1 MYERFKNELLMNVG
15 HFPSDILETLS
26 KALDSVAV
34 GYSIK
39 KAETALSVIGR
50 EEFKQ
55 IAGAYIIT
63 KKTEG
68 LTDGSLE
75 NMARTINNFIM
86 SVVKPIRDV
95 KPNDIRAYL
104 YDYQRERGISNRT
117 LDHMRTS
124 ICSFFHWA
132 SAEGYIPSDPA
143 SNIKP
148 IKFSRKPRKA
158 LTQIELERVRRAC
171 KTERETCIVEVLY
184 STGCRISELCSIR
197 IDDVNL
203 DKREILILGKGNKY
217 RTVFLNAK
225 ALISI
230 QSYLNNR
237 KHVSPYLI
245 CNERGGGQLKKDNV
259 EKIFRRIKDETG
271 IMVTPHIMRHTMA
284 TQALTGTGVEVV
296 QQMLGHSSIA
306 TTMIYAEV
314 DNSNIHA
321 AHVRSV
327 I

>member
-55 IAGAYIIT
+55 IAGAYIIA

-68 LTDGSLE
+68 LTNGSLE

-104 YDYQRERGISNRT
+104 YNYQRERGISNRT

-148 IKFSRKPRKA
+148 IKFLRKPRKA

-237 KHVSPYLI
+237 KHASPYLI

-314 DNSNIHA
+314 DKSNIHA

>member
-1 MYERFKNELLMNVG
+1 MYEQFKNELLMNVG

-26 KALDSVAV
+26 EALDSVAV

-68 LTDGSLE
+68 LANGSLE

-86 SVVKPIRDV
+86 SIVKPIRDV

-104 YDYQRERGISNRT
+104 YNYQRERGISNRT
-117 LDHMRTS
+117 LDHKRTS

-132 SAEGYIPSDPA
+132 AAEGYIPSDPA

-225 ALISI
+225 AWISI
-230 QSYLNNR
+230 
-237 KHVSPYLI
+237 
-245 CNERGGGQLKKDNV
+245 
-259 EKIFRRIKDETG
+259 
-271 IMVTPHIMRHTMA
+271 
-284 TQALTGTGVEVV
+284 
-296 QQMLGHSSIA
+296 
-306 TTMIYAEV
+306 
-314 DNSNIHA
+314 
-321 AHVRSV
+321 
-327 I
+327 

>member
-39 KAETALSVIGR
+39 QAETALSVIGR

-68 LTDGSLE
+68 LANGSLE
-75 NMARTINNFIM
+75 NMARTINKFII
-86 SVVKPIRDV
+86 SVMKPIGDI

-104 YDYQRERGISNRT
+104 YNYQQERGISNRT

-132 SAEGYIPSDPA
+132 AAEGYIPSDPA

-197 IDDVNL
+197 IDDMNW
-203 DKREILILGKGNKY
+203 DKREILVLGKGGKY

-230 QSYLNNR
+230 QAYLNHR
-237 KHVSPYLI
+237 KHASPYLI

-296 QQMLGHSSIA
+296 QQMLGHASIS

-314 DNSNIHA
+314 NQNNVQA
-321 AHVRSV
+321 AHVRCV

>member
-1 MYERFKNELLMNVG
+1 MYEIFKSEVMMKIGYL
-15 HFPSDILETLS
+15 PSDILDSIS
-26 KALDSVAV
+26 KAMDSVAID
-34 GYSIK
+34 YSIK
-39 KAETALSVIGR
+39 KAETALSVLGR
-50 EEFKQ
+50 EEFKK

-68 LTDGSLE
+68 LANGTLE
-75 NMARTINNFIM
+75 NMARTINKFILSM
-86 SVVKPIRDV
+86 LKPISEV

-104 YDYQRERGISNRT
+104 YNYQKERSISNRT

-124 ICSFFHWA
+124 ICTFFHWA
-132 SAEGYIPSDPA
+132 AAEGYIQSDPA

-148 IKFSRKPRKA
+148 IKYTKKPRKA

-197 IDDVNL
+197 IDDVNW
-203 DKREILILGKGNKY
+203 DKREVLVLGKGSKY
-217 RTVFLNAK
+217 RTVYLNAK

-230 QSYLNNR
+230 QAYLKTR
-237 KHVSPYLI
+237 RHASQYLI

-259 EKIFRRIKDETG
+259 EKIFRRIKAETG
-271 IMVTPHIMRHTMA
+271 IAVTPHIMRHTMA

-296 QQMLGHSSIA
+296 QQMLGHASIA

-314 DNSNIHA
+314 NPSSIQS
-321 AHVRSV
+321 AHIRCV

>member
-39 KAETALSVIGR
+39 QAETALSVIGR

-68 LTDGSLE
+68 LADGSLE
-75 NMARTINNFIM
+75 NMARTINKFII
-86 SVVKPIRDV
+86 SVMKPIGDI
-95 KPNDIRAYL
+95 KPNDVRAYL
-104 YDYQRERGISNRT
+104 YNYQQERGISNRT

-132 SAEGYIPSDPA
+132 AAEGYIQSDPA

-148 IKFSRKPRKA
+148 IKYTKKPRKA

-197 IDDVNL
+197 IDDVRW
-203 DKREILILGKGNKY
+203 DKQEVVVLGKGNKY
-217 RTVFLNAK
+217 RTVYLNAK

-230 QSYLNNR
+230 QAYLKTR
-237 KHVSPYLI
+237 THASPYLI
-245 CNERGGGQLKKDNV
+245 CNDRGGGQLKKDNV
-259 EKIFRRIKDETG
+259 EKIFRRIKAETG
-271 IMVTPHIMRHTMA
+271 IAVTPHIMRHTMA
-284 TQALTGTGVEVV
+284 TQALTGSPVEVV
-296 QQMLGHSSIA
+296 QKMLGHSSIS

-314 DNSNIHA
+314 DVSGIHS
-321 AHVRSV
+321 AHIRSV

>member
-1 MYERFKNELLMNVG
+1 MYERFKSEVLMKVG
-15 HFPSDILETLS
+15 NLPADTLASIS
-26 KALDSVAV
+26 KAMDSVAV

-50 EEFKQ
+50 EEFMQ

-68 LTDGSLE
+68 LANGSLE
-75 NMARTINNFIM
+75 NMARTINKFIM
-86 SVVKPIRDV
+86 SVMKPIGDI

-104 YDYQRERGISNRT
+104 YNYQRERGISNRT

-124 ICSFFHWA
+124 ICTFFHWA
-132 SAEGYIPSDPA
+132 ASEGYTPSDPA
-143 SNIKP
+143 LNIKP

-184 STGCRISELCSIR
+184 STGCRISELCNIR
-197 IDDVNL
+197 IDDVNW
-203 DKREILILGKGNKY
+203 DKREILVLGKGGKY

-225 ALISI
+225 ALISMHA
-230 QSYLNNR
+230 YLNSR
-237 KHVSPYLI
+237 KHASPYLI

-271 IMVTPHIMRHTMA
+271 IVVTPHIMRHTMA
-284 TQALTGTGVEVV
+284 TQALTGAGVEVV
-296 QQMLGHSSIA
+296 QQMLGHSNIA

-314 DNSNIHA
+314 DPRNIQTTHA
-321 AHVRSV
+321 RCV